1 MNAQTSQ
8 PLPGSQRSSL
18 VDKSRLG
25 KLKAQSALEMG
36 VNIERVTRVRGR
48 GAYESLEESNYNK
61 QNEEQHRLEK
71 EQKRSQA
78 EELNSESGYLPQEC
92 RCQGHVADDFCPE
105 NLQSPTRSAD
115 DLEAVYQDSRQAK
128 LTDMVIEEGEPSKRL
143 SGDALHRWWLQDSD
157 EEFHLEDLP
166 SDWQTDELIKFSRRQ
181 LRMPMPG
188 NEERVRSNLHISSTI
203 EPQPA
208 VPSDLSNVPDRNKKR
223 GRETDEL
230 EGVKRRRLT
239 PEHERVLHSYQVT
252 GDIRLSGNNPISMTA
267 APPNKKR
274 TREEQ
279 DAGQSKRRKL
289 GPEVEDTLNNI
300 STLNGQSRAEL
311 PVNQFKIDS
320 DGSRSPSLHQEVPE
334 TPQPDQEVSQLSD
347 RSRSP
352 SLHREVTETPQ
363 PECEGKQ
370 PIHRSAAARQ
380 RQRER
385 RQRSLTHPTIASPA
399 IVDPEPQA
407 ASPIDT
413 SVASTQPASTRPP
426 KQNLS
431 GNGECQGP
439 TKGERSQANSRI
451 TQPPVTQDKASMKK
465 TNARYKRGRKQPW
478 FIRFVEQPRQTRSHG
493 SQIFYELGERGRDL
507 NYDLRPSQ
515 WIGRS

>member
-1 MNAQTSQ
+1 M
-8 PLPGSQRSSL
+8 
-18 VDKSRLG
+18 G

-48 GAYESLEESNYNK
+48 GAYESLEERNYNQ

-78 EELNSESGYLPQEC
+78 EELKSESGYLPQEC
-92 RCQGHVADDFCPE
+92 RCQGHLADDFCPE
-105 NLQSPTRSAD
+105 NLQSPTGSAD
-115 DLEAVYQDSRQAK
+115 DWEAVYQDSRQAK
-128 LTDMVIEEGEPSKRL
+128 LTDMVIDEGEPSKRL

-157 EEFHLEDLP
+157 DEFYLEDLP
-166 SDWQTDELIKFSRRQ
+166 YNWRTDKLIKFSRRQ

-188 NEERVRSNLHISSTI
+188 NEDRVRSNLHISSTI

-208 VPSDLSNVPDRNKKR
+208 VPSKLSNVPDRNKKR
-223 GRETDEL
+223 GRESDEL

-252 GDIRLSGNNPISMTA
+252 GDIWLSGNNPISMTA
-267 APPNKKR
+267 TPPNKKR
-274 TREEQ
+274 NREEQ
-279 DAGQSKRRKL
+279 DAGPSKRGRL
-289 GPEVEDTLNNI
+289 GPEADDTFNSI
-300 STLNGQSRAEL
+300 SALDGQSRAEL
-311 PVNQFKIDS
+311 PVNHFKIDAG
-320 DGSRSPSLHQEVPE
+320 GSRSPSLHQEVTETPQFGHEMRQVSHGAGKGPLHQEVPE
-334 TPQPDQEVSQLSD
+334 TPQQE
-347 RSRSP
+347 R
-352 SLHREVTETPQ
+352 
-363 PECEGKQ
+363 EGKQ

-380 RQRER
+380 RHRER
-385 RQRSLTHPTIASPA
+385 RQRSPTHPTIASPA

-407 ASPIDT
+407 ALAIDT

-426 KQNLS
+426 KQNSS

-451 TQPPVTQDKASMKK
+451 TRPPFTQDKASMKK
-465 TNARYKRGRKQPW
+465 TNARNNRGRKQPW

-493 SQIFYELGERGRDL
+493 SQTFYELGERGRDL
-507 NYDLRPSQ
+507 NCDLRPSQ
-515 WIGRS
+515 WISRS